1 MVDVNNIFYN
11 FDLLVL
17 NANMRRLDLLCK
29 LFAPIFAG
37 ILLTHTQFLFPAIP
51 EKMAGGFIAT
61 LIIGLWNV
69 LAFFGELGTVIIV
82 YRLVPALSIKK
93 PRRKSIDQRQDSDD
107 KVSFVS
113 KHCQKLLTPFWT
125 LTTGWKIFWKQEI
138 NLAGFSLASIYLTV
152 LGFSGITATYF
163 LTQGLTSDYIG
174 LAQGIGGLVGI
185 TGTLAYP
192 FIRSR
197 VGTIRTGLFGMSV
210 QLFMLTFCVIGAF
223 SPGKPIGTVD
233 DSRSY
238 YSPNCSYTLLN
249 HSIAPSSIVLPSSS
263 SEFMLDTSQLNQL
276 INTSPSSFLKV
287 SPSPSLFSPGAPAFG
302 GISLNISMS
311 VILILVGVVGARFG
325 LWIFDLS
332 LWQLLQEKVVEEER
346 GVVSGVINA
355 MNSNMDMLHY
365 VLVIAAPRP
374 KDFHYLIV
382 ISFASIFMG
391 WFLYSLYVRRA
402 RRHFFHFSNVKQN
415 CCYME
420 GTNESS
426 EPQQFSLI
434 NMKKT
439 LELTYEIN

>member
-1 MVDVNNIFYN
+1 
-11 FDLLVL
+11 
-17 NANMRRLDLLCK
+17 MRRLDLLCK
-29 LFAPIFAG
+29 LFAPIVAG

-51 EKMAGGFIAT
+51 KKMAGGFIAT
-61 LIIGLWNV
+61 LIIGSWNV
-69 LAFFGELGTVIIV
+69 LSFFGELGTVIIV
-82 YRLVPALSIKK
+82 YHLVPALSIKK
-93 PRRKSIDQRQDSDD
+93 PRRKQQQDSDD
-107 KVSFVS
+107 KVSFIS

-138 NLAGFSLASIYLTV
+138 NLAGFALASIYLTV

-233 DSRSY
+233 DFLSY
-238 YSPNCSYTLLN
+238 YSPNCSYTLSN
-249 HSIAPSSIVLPSSS
+249 HSIAPSSTVLPSSS
-263 SEFMLDTSQLNQL
+263 SEFVLDASQF
-276 INTSPSSFLKV
+276 IDISPSSFLDV
-287 SPSPSLFSPGAPAFG
+287 SPSPSLFPPGAPAVG
-302 GISLNISMS
+302 GISLNFSIS

-332 LWQLLQEKVVEEER
+332 VWQLVQEKVVEEER
-346 GVVSGVINA
+346 GVVCGVINA

-365 VLVIAAPRP
+365 VLVIAAPHP
-374 KDFHYLIV
+374 EDFRYLIV

-391 WFLYSLYVRRA
+391 WFLYSLYVKRA
-402 RRHFFHFSNVKQN
+402 RRHFFHFSKVKQN
-415 CCYME
+415 CCCME

-426 EPQQFSLI
+426 EPQQLSLI
-434 NMKKT
+434 N
-439 LELTYEIN
+439 